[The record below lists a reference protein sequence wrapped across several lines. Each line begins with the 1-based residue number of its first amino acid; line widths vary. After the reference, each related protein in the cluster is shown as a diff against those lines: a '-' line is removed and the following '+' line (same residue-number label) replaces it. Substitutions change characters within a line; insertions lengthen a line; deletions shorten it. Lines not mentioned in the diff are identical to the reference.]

1 MPTRRN
7 EHMNE
12 TLNER
17 TLNEFTLNEHPL
29 NKHTLKEHTP
39 NENAT
44 LNVIE
49 SPEVFAFN

>member
-1 MPTRRN
+1 MPTHRN

-17 TLNEFTLNEHPL
+17 TLNEHPL